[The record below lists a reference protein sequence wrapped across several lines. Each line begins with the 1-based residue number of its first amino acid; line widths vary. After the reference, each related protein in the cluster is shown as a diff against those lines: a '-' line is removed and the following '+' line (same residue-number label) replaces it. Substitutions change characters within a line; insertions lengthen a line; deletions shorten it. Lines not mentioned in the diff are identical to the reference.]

1 MLPSEPMRLLPSL
14 LLLLVLAP
22 SPAQAQ
28 FLPDRRP
35 SNEQQEI
42 ASVLLIAPEATV
54 LGGVLL
60 GGAVFL
66 TTRQCCTPQHDSDEV
81 AIAPV
86 AIGAGLGAAIGAT
99 WAVWAICDRF
109 HPGNRTRSAIGGALG
124 AGIGAAVFFGG
135 PTEESPNDAIYRL
148 LAFLFLP
155 SVAAYGGWHI
165 EGNGFY
171 FSRNAPTPAWA
182 AHVGPEKERRNT
194 PFPSLSIRF

>member
-1 MLPSEPMRLLPSL
+1 MLPSEPMRLLPFL

-28 FLPDRRP
+28 FLPDRGP

-42 ASVLLIAPEATV
+42 ASVLLLAPEATV

-99 WAVWAICDRF
+99 WAVGAICDRF
-109 HPGNRTRSAIGGALG
+109 HPGNRTRAAIGGALG

-155 SVAAYGGWHI
+155 SVAAYGGWHM
-165 EGNGFY
+165 EGGGYY
-171 FSRNAPTPAWA
+171 FSRTAPTPAWA
-182 AHVGPEKERRNT
+182 MHVGPEKERR
-194 PFPSLSIRF
+194 PMPMPSLTIRF